1 MANSLLRKVIVN
13 ERAAKRLR
21 SGHVW
26 VYASDVLN
34 DGGAKPGS
42 LVHVIGPK
50 DKILGSA
57 IYSSSSQIKL
67 RLLGREALRTEEEL
81 LELVRQRLDEAV
93 VYRTKVVR
101 DSDACR
107 LVFSEADRLPGLIID
122 RYNDVFTLQVLTQ
135 AWDAPE
141 RKQAIIA
148 ELKKFAGVENIVE
161 RADARIRQ
169 LEQLPEM
176 ESRLIEGGKSST
188 IFTMNGVKFHYDA
201 LGGQKTGAFLDQ
213 RENYAAAAQYAKGEA
228 LDVCTYQGGFALHL
242 ARVCDKVTA
251 VDISREVLEV
261 AEQNEKLNAAAN
273 KNEIEWIE
281 GNAFDLMKDYSSA
294 GKQYDTIVLDPPAFA
309 KSKKNLESA
318 LRGYKELNLRAM
330 KMLRPGGVL
339 VTCSCSFAVSE
350 QDFLDVLNGAAQ
362 DAHRSV
368 KILEKRTQAK
378 DHPILLGVPE
388 TYYLKCFILSVS

>member
-1 MANSLLRKVIVN
+1 MANGLLRKVIVN

-34 DGGAKPGS
+34 DAGAKPGA

-50 DKILGSA
+50 DKVLGSA

-67 RLLGREALRTEEEL
+67 RLVGREVLRTEEEL
-81 LELVRQRLDEAV
+81 MQLVRQRLGEAV
-93 VYRTKVVR
+93 AYRGKVVER
-101 DSDACR
+101 SDACR
-107 LVFSEADRLPGLIID
+107 LVFSEADRLPGLIVD

-141 RKQAIIA
+141 RKQAIIVA
-148 ELKKFAGVENIVE
+148 LKEFAGAENIVE
-161 RADARIRQ
+161 RTDARIRE

-176 ESRLIEGGKSST
+176 ESGLIEGQKSST
-188 IFTMNGVKFHYDA
+188 VFTMNEVKFHYDA

-242 ARVCDKVTA
+242 ARVCEKVTA

-273 KNEIEWIE
+273 TSEIEWIE

-318 LRGYKELNLRAM
+318 LRGYKELNLRAL
-330 KMLRPGGVL
+330 KMLRRGGVL

-350 QDFLDVLNGAAQ
+350 QDFADVLNEAAQ

-368 KILEKRTQAK
+368 RVLEKRTQAK

-388 TYYLKCFILSVS
+388 TYYLKCFILSIS

>member
-1 MANSLLRKVIVN
+1 MANGFPRKIVVN

-21 SGHVW
+21 EGHVW

-34 DGGAKPGS
+34 DAGAEPGA

-50 DKILGSA
+50 ERVLGSA

-67 RLLGREALRTEEEL
+67 RLLAREPLGSEGEL
-81 LELVRQRLDEAV
+81 LHLVRQRLGKAIS
-93 VYRTKVVR
+93 YRQKVVH

-135 AWDAPE
+135 AWARPE
-141 RKQAIIA
+141 RKQAIIDG
-148 ELKKFAGVENIVE
+148 LKAAGGAENIAE
-161 RADARIRQ
+161 RVDARIRK

-176 ESRLIEGGKSST
+176 ESGLIEGSKSSAV
-188 IFTMNGVKFHYDA
+188 FTMNGVKFHYDA

-213 RENYAAAAQYAKGEA
+213 RENYAAAAQYARGEA

-242 ARVCDKVTA
+242 ARVCDRVTA

-261 AEQNEKLNAAAN
+261 AEQNEKLNAAPN
-273 KNEIEWIE
+273 KTEIEWIE

-309 KSKKNLESA
+309 KSKKHLESA
-318 LRGYKELNLRAM
+318 IRGYKELNLRAM

-350 QDFLDVLNGAAQ
+350 QDFFDVLNEAAQ

-368 KILEKRTQAK
+368 RVLEKRSQAQ
-378 DHPILLGVPE
+378 DHPVLLGVPE
-388 TYYLKCFILSVS
+388 TYYLKCLILSVA

>member
-42 LVHVIGPK
+42 LMHVIGPK
-50 DKILGSA
+50 DKVLGSA

-93 VYRTKVVR
+93 VYRTKGVR

-273 KNEIEWIE
+273 KNEIEWVE

-368 KILEKRTQAK
+368 RILEKRTQAK
-378 DHPILLGVPE
+378 DHPILVGVPE

>member
-21 SGHVW
+21 GGHVW

-34 DGGAKPGS
+34 DAGAEPGAM
-42 LVHVIGPK
+42 VHVIGPK
-50 DKILGSA
+50 DKLLGSA

-67 RLLGREALRTEEEL
+67 RLVGREALRSEEEL
-81 LELVRQRLDEAV
+81 LQLVRQRLGEAISYRSRV
-93 VYRTKVVR
+93 VQH
-101 DSDACR
+101 SDACR
-107 LVFSEADRLPGLIID
+107 LIFSEADRLPGLIVD

-135 AWDAPE
+135 AWDAPK
-141 RKQAIIA
+141 RRQAIIA
-148 ELKKFAGVENIVE
+148 GLKEFSGSENIVE
-161 RADARIRQ
+161 RADPRIRE
-169 LEQLPEM
+169 LEQLPDM
-176 ESRLIEGGKSST
+176 ESGLVEGQKSST
-188 IFTMNGVKFHYDA
+188 VFTMNRVKFHYDA

-213 RENYAAAAQYAKGEA
+213 RENYAAAAQYAKGDA

-251 VDISREVLEV
+251 VDISRQVLEV

-281 GNAFDLMKDYSSA
+281 GNAFDLMKDYSSS

-350 QDFLDVLNGAAQ
+350 QDFLDVLNEAAQ

-368 KILEKRTQAK
+368 RILEKRTQAR

-388 TYYLKCFILSVS
+388 TYYLKCVVLSLS